1 MHIRWL
7 YEVARARLWRK
18 PDYMGVT
25 IFVSAFFW
33 IQNQRQIQPG
43 RTGRAPPCLKYF
55 FFENF
60 DRRTRINF
68 IVINMQCLQRVFYSH
83 LSLQKHR
90 VCVKGHQN
98 NLQTSKSILR
108 LDRAPGSKIPG
119 SAFEYTKNKTTK
131 IK

>member
-1 MHIRWL
+1 MVTLLVYTKAIAL
-7 YEVARARLWRK
+7 LFYFSGFIFGIFKGGSSAGAPGAR
-18 PDYMGVT
+18 
-25 IFVSAFFW
+25 
-33 IQNQRQIQPG
+33 
-43 RTGRAPPCLKYF
+43 PPVWNIF

-119 SAFEYTKNKTTK
+119 SATD
-131 IK
+131 IKGDVLDF